1 MLRRET
7 RCRILLAACCVGA
20 ASVALAQVGAPQLG
34 WVPDGARIRPVYG
47 IPAAAAVGTAVPAD
61 QDFSRIAASPAGNYV
76 LVSAGPTSAQA
87 GAVLIYKPEVGLIPL
102 DGAGVAPDFLILSP
116 RGSAAAL
123 WFSSINQVQVV
134 TGLPDAPVIRQL
146 DASFLG
152 SAPDALALSDDGA
165 WLAGAWSATSAG
177 VYAFGPNGEVSRL
190 PIDNGVSAL
199 AFFQGNHDLA
209 AAGAADLQMAAGID
223 GFAVVTSLLASADS
237 SLQPLAV
244 AATSDNRT
252 LVLADHNGSVTA
264 VDIGSGAATI
274 SNCGC
279 QPEGL
284 FGMGPSAFRLTA
296 FENGAFK
303 LFDASRGEILFAP
316 IALNATL
323 AEAGEGAAQ

>member
-1 MLRRET
+1 
-7 RCRILLAACCVGA
+7 
-20 ASVALAQVGAPQLG
+20 
-34 WVPDGARIRPVYG
+34 VYG

-61 QDFSRIAASPAGNYV
+61 QDYSRIAASPAGNYV

-87 GAVLIYKPEVGLIPL
+87 GAVLIYKPEGGLIPL
-102 DGAGVAPDFLILSP
+102 EGAGVAPDFLILSP

-123 WFSSINQVQVV
+123 WFSSINQVQLVS
-134 TGLPDAPVIRQL
+134 GLPNAPTIRQL

-152 SAPDALALSDDGA
+152 PAPDALALSDDGA
-165 WLAGAWSATSAG
+165 WLAGAWSGATSAG

-209 AAGAADLQMAAGID
+209 AAGTAGLQMVAGID

-252 LVLADHNGSVTA
+252 LVLADRNGSVTA

-274 SNCGC
+274 SDCGC

-316 IALNATL
+316 VALNAAL